1 MSTRIGGAA
10 EVVLYQAALEPVP
23 VHGALDHIE
32 GRAVPYRVWTN
43 RGVFMESVGEGCF
56 DKSVAEAATGLPLLL
71 FHNDEEFPIGLS
83 ESWDSRK
90 DGLHGVWRLDNDDRA
105 QRAAQLAQEG
115 MLGWFSVGHSPI
127 RSEWE
132 FVHPDK
138 WDPPKG
144 PEYMDR
150 VTRIESRMVET
161 SLVST
166 PAFHQAQVK
175 LVRSADA
182 LRVRSERRPSLRAWQ
197 EWRATLG
204 RA

>member
-1 MSTRIGGAA
+1 MSRNMTGPG
-10 EVVLYQAALEPVP
+10 EVVLYQAALEAVP

-56 DKSVAEAATGLPLLL
+56 DKSIEEAASGLPLLL
-71 FHNDEEFPIGLS
+71 FHDDESWPIGLS
-83 ESWDSRK
+83 KEWDSRR
-90 DGLHGVWRLDNDDRA
+90 DGLHGYWSLTDDERA
-105 QRAAQLAQEG
+105 QRAGQLARDG
-115 MLGWFSVGHSPI
+115 LLAWFSVGHTPI

-144 PEYMDR
+144 AEYMDR
-150 VTRIESRMVET
+150 VTRVESRLLET

-166 PAFHQAQVK
+166 PAFGQAQVR

-182 LRVRSERRPSLRAWQ
+182 MRVRSERRPSLRAWQ
-197 EWRATLG
+197 QWRAGLE
-204 RA
+204 A

>member
-1 MSTRIGGAA
+1 MTNRIQGPA
-10 EVVLYQAALEPVP
+10 EVVLYQARLEPVP

-56 DKSVAEAATGLPLLL
+56 DKSVEEAAAGLPLLL
-71 FHNDEEFPIGLS
+71 FHDDESFPIGLS
-83 ESWDSRK
+83 TAWDSRK
-90 DGLHGVWRLDNDDRA
+90 DGLHGVWRLDGDERA
-105 QRAAQLAQEG
+105 QHAARLARDG
-115 MLGWFSVGHSPI
+115 LLAWFSVGHAPI

-144 PEYMDR
+144 PEFMDR
-150 VTRIESRMVET
+150 VTRVESRLLET

-166 PAFHQAQVK
+166 PAFSQAQVR

-182 LRVRSERRPSLRAWQ
+182 MRVRAERRPSLRAWQ
-197 EWRATLG
+197 EWREGLRT
-204 RA
+204 